1 MEEHNYLTR
10 GITST
15 DVAGEATNL
24 LAGLG
29 ILTIQLFP
37 IALPLILLTLAP
49 LVVLGLALALVA
61 LPLLIPFWSARA
73 IMSRARS
80 HDQGARA

>member
-1 MEEHNYLTR
+1 MAQTTGTE
-10 GITST
+10 
-15 DVAGEATNL
+15 VAGEAANI

-49 LVVLGLALALVA
+49 LAVLGLALALVA
-61 LPLLIPFWSARA
+61 LPLLIPFWGARA
-73 IMSRARS
+73 IMSRVRS
-80 HDQGARA
+80 HDQGVRA